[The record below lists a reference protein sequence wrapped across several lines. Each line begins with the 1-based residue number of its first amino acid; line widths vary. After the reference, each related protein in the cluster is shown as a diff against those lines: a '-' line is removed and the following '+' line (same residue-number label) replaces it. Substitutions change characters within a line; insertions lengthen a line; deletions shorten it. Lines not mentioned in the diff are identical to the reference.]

1 MAEITE
7 PSEWNGLFNFSKYDI
22 VEFWEEPGN
31 IPDGQYEEEFTKQAA
46 WAWEE
51 FKEEDRF
58 KVVLDNLIKQCI
70 SDSKLSSVKG
80 KSSSIKDGGDFL
92 TRAYDLDPDKRP
104 TLQQIYQSF
113 SDYK

>member
-1 MAEITE
+1 
-7 PSEWNGLFNFSKYDI
+7 
-22 VEFWEEPGN
+22 
-31 IPDGQYEEEFTKQAA
+31 
-46 WAWEE
+46 
-51 FKEEDRF
+51 KEEDRF